1 MYKQSPILT
10 YYTLSPLPFLSIT
23 IYKLSKLI
31 NKKSIV
37 VQENLSE
44 LSYLQTKRNY
54 FFNNGMT
61 LQLEEVQKEINNFVP
76 QY

>member
-1 MYKQSPILT
+1 MK
-10 YYTLSPLPFLSIT
+10 
-23 IYKLSKLI
+23 
-31 NKKSIV
+31 
-37 VQENLSE
+37 NLSE